1 MRVLA
6 FDTSL
11 GGGSVA
17 LVAGGVCLARADE
30 DRPRALVE
38 RLLPMIE
45 QVLAEAGLR
54 YADLDLIA
62 TTVGP
67 GTFAGLRIGVAVAR
81 GLGVATGVKVAGV
94 TSLEALAHAAM
105 GMAPEGGAVV
115 AAIDGRRG
123 QLYVQSFRA
132 CAVLEPVSEP
142 AAVDLGDLA
151 GQLPRGR
158 GVVVGSGAAV
168 AASAA
173 PGLLPLPGY
182 DIIDAVHVAAIAAS
196 RPPPSA
202 PPRPL
207 YLRAPDAKLPGGL
220 VAGGLVPV

>member
-17 LVAGGVCLARADE
+17 VMAGGRCLARVVE
-30 DRPRALVE
+30 DQPRALVE

-45 QVLAEAGLR
+45 EALAAAGLG

-62 TTVGP
+62 VTVGP

-81 GLGVATGVKVAGV
+81 GLGVATGVPVAGV
-94 TSLEALAHAAM
+94 TSLEALAWGALDRAA
-105 GMAPEGGAVV
+105 PGAAIV

-123 QLYVQSFRA
+123 QLYLQSFRA
-132 CAVLEPVSEP
+132 GPVLVPLGPP
-142 AAVDLGDLA
+142 AAVDLDDLA
-151 GQLPRGR
+151 ARLPSGP
-158 GVVVGSGAAV
+158 GIIAGSGAV
-168 AASAA
+168 IAAAAA
-173 PGLLPLPGY
+173 PHLAALP
-182 DIIDAVHVAAIAAS
+182 DSSAIDAVHVAALAMS
-196 RPPPSA
+196 RPVPA
-202 PPRPL
+202 GPPRPL

-220 VAGGLVPV
+220 SPP

>member
-30 DRPRALVE
+30 SQPRALVE

-45 QVLAEAGLR
+45 QVLAEAGVR

-94 TSLEALAHAAM
+94 TSLEALAQGAA
-105 GMAPEGGAVV
+105 GMAAGGTVV

-123 QLYVQSFRA
+123 QLYLQSFRSG
-132 CAVLEPVSEP
+132 AVPEAISGP
-142 AAVDLGDLA
+142 AAVDLERLA
-151 GQLPRGR
+151 EHLPRGP
-158 GVVVGSGAAV
+158 GVVVGSGAAI

-173 PGLLPLPGY
+173 PGLDMLAGY
-182 DIIDAVHVAAIAAS
+182 ELIDALHVAAIAAS

-220 VAGGLVPV
+220 MPDAKAPP

>member
-17 LVAGGVCLARADE
+17 LTEAGSCLARANE

-45 QVLAEAGLR
+45 GVLRQAGVR
-54 YADLDLIA
+54 YVDLDLIA

-81 GLGVATGVKVAGV
+81 GLGVATGVRTAGV
-94 TSLEALAHAAM
+94 TSLEALAQGALAEAA
-105 GMAPEGGAVV
+105 PGATIV

-123 QLYVQSFRA
+123 QLYLQPFRA
-132 CAVLEPVSEP
+132 GPVLESLSAPR
-142 AAVDLGDLA
+142 AVDVEELPAMLPKTGLA
-151 GQLPRGR
+151 
-158 GVVVGSGAAV
+158 VGSGAAI
-168 AASAA
+168 AAAAA
-173 PGLLPLPGY
+173 PGLAVLSGH
-182 DIIDAVHVAAIAAS
+182 DRIDAVHVAAIAAS
-196 RPPPSA
+196 LPPSSL

-207 YLRAPDAKLPGGL
+207 YLRPPDAKLPGGHP
-220 VAGGLVPV
+220 AA

>member
-17 LVAGGVCLARADE
+17 LVDGNVCLARADE

-45 QVLAEAGLR
+45 QVLAEAGIR

-62 TTVGP
+62 TTIGP
-67 GTFAGLRIGVAVAR
+67 GTFAGLRIGVAAAR
-81 GLGVATGVKVAGV
+81 GLGVATGVKVAGI
-94 TSLEALAHAAM
+94 TSLEALAQGAA
-105 GMAPEGGAVV
+105 GKVPDGGTVV

-123 QLYVQSFRA
+123 QLYLQSFR
-132 CAVLEPVSEP
+132 LGPVVAALSEP
-142 AAVDLGDLA
+142 AAVDLERLA
-151 GQLPRGR
+151 DHLPPGP
-158 GVVVGSGAAV
+158 GYVVGSGAAV
-168 AASAA
+168 AAAA
-173 PGLLPLPGY
+173 LSGLEVLAGHE
-182 DIIDAVHVAAIAAS
+182 IIDAVDVAALAAA
-196 RPPPSA
+196 RPLPSA

-207 YLRAPDAKLPGGL
+207 YLRPPDAKLPGGRVL
-220 VAGGLVPV
+220 V

>member
-17 LVAGGVCLARADE
+17 LVAGGACLARADE

-45 QVLAEAGLR
+45 QVLERAGLG
-54 YADLDLIA
+54 YGDLDLIA

-81 GLGVATGVKVAGV
+81 GLGVATGIKVAGV
-94 TSLEALAHAAM
+94 TRLEALAQGALAESP
-105 GMAPEGGAVV
+105 AGGTIV

-123 QLYVQSFRA
+123 QLYLQPFRA
-132 CAVLEPVSEP
+132 GPVPEPLAEP
-142 AAVDLGDLA
+142 AAVDVGDLPA
-151 GQLPRGR
+151 ILPRAGIA
-158 GVVVGSGAAV
+158 VGSGAAIAA
-168 AASAA
+168 AAS
-173 PGLLPLPGY
+173 PGLAVLAGH
-182 DIIDAVHVAAIAAS
+182 DVIDAVHVAAIAAA
-196 RPPPSA
+196 RPAPSA

-207 YLRAPDAKLPGGL
+207 YLRAPDAKLPGGQVL
-220 VAGGLVPV
+220 A

>member
-17 LVAGGVCLARADE
+17 LVAGGACLARAVE
-30 DRPRALVE
+30 SQPRALVE

-45 QVLAEAGLR
+45 QVLADAGVR

-81 GLGVATGVKVAGV
+81 GLGVATGVPVAGV
-94 TSLEALAHAAM
+94 TSLEALAWGGLPHAA
-105 GMAPEGGAVV
+105 EGDAVV

-123 QLYVQSFRA
+123 QVYLQSFRKQDGL
-132 CAVLEPVSEP
+132 VPWDEP
-142 AAVDLGDLA
+142 AAVDLADLA
-151 GQLPRGR
+151 ARLPPGP
-158 GVVVGSGAAV
+158 GIVVGSGAALAAAA
-168 AASAA
+168 AASLRGLAELAVIDPAGVATLAA
-173 PGLLPLPGY
+173 
-182 DIIDAVHVAAIAAS
+182 A
-196 RPPPSA
+196 RPRPTA

-220 VAGGLVPV
+220 SPP

>member
-17 LVAGGVCLARADE
+17 LVAGGACLARADE
-30 DRPRALVE
+30 VQPRALVE

-45 QVLAEAGLR
+45 QVLAEAGVG

-94 TSLEALAHAAM
+94 TSLEALAWGAIGQAHD
-105 GMAPEGGAVV
+105 GGAIV

-123 QLYVQSFRA
+123 QLYLQSFRA
-132 CAVLEPVSEP
+132 GAAQEPLSAP
-142 AAVDLGDLA
+142 AAVDLGDLVA
-151 GQLPRGR
+151 RLPRGP
-158 GVVVGSGAAV
+158 GVIVGSGAAIAG
-168 AASAA
+168 AAAR
-173 PGLLPLPGY
+173 GLTVLPGHET
-182 DIIDAVHVAAIAAS
+182 IDAAHVAAIAAS
-196 RPPPSA
+196 RPVPPA

-207 YLRAPDAKLPGGL
+207 YLRAPDAKLPGGRL
-220 VAGGLVPV
+220 LA

>member
-17 LVAGGVCLARADE
+17 VMDGGACLARAVE

-38 RLLPMIE
+38 RLVPMIE
-45 QVLAEAGLR
+45 QALAEAGLGYR
-54 YADLDLIA
+54 DLDLIA

-94 TSLEALAHAAM
+94 TTLEALAQGAL
-105 GMAPEGGAVV
+105 GGVPAGGTIVS
-115 AAIDGRRG
+115 AIDGRRG
-123 QLYVQSFRA
+123 QLYLQPFRA
-132 CAVLEPVSEP
+132 GAVPEPLAEP
-142 AAVDLGDLA
+142 AAIDLA
-151 GQLPRGR
+151 DLPALLPRDGIA
-158 GVVVGSGAAV
+158 VGSGAAL
-168 AASAA
+168 AFNAA
-173 PGLLPLPGY
+173 PRLAAPAGY
-182 DIIDAVHVAAIAAS
+182 DVIDAVHVAALAAA
-196 RPPPSA
+196 RPVPSS

-220 VAGGLVPV
+220 EAP

>member
-17 LVAGGVCLARADE
+17 LVAGGACIARAAE
-30 DRPRALVE
+30 SQPRALVE

-45 QVLAEAGLR
+45 GVLAEAGIR

-81 GLGVATGVKVAGV
+81 GLGVATGVGVAGV
-94 TSLEALAHAAM
+94 TSLEALAYGAVAE
-105 GMAPEGGAVV
+105 APSGGAIV

-123 QLYVQSFRA
+123 QLYLQSFRPGPS
-132 CAVLEPVSEP
+132 LEPLSEP
-142 AAVDLGDLA
+142 AAADLA
-151 GQLPRGR
+151 DLPAVLPAS
-158 GVVVGSGAAV
+158 GVAVGSGAAI
-168 AASAA
+168 AAAA
-173 PGLLPLPGY
+173 MPGLQALAGHEV
-182 DIIDAVHVAAIAAS
+182 IDAVHVAAIAAA
-196 RPPPSA
+196 RPLPSA

-207 YLRAPDAKLPGGL
+207 YLRAPDAKLPGG
-220 VAGGLVPV
+220 VAPP

>member
-45 QVLAEAGLR
+45 QVLAEAGVR
-54 YADLDLIA
+54 YVDLDLIA

-81 GLGVATGVKVAGV
+81 GLGVATGVRVAGV
-94 TSLEALAHAAM
+94 TSLEALAH
-105 GMAPEGGAVV
+105 GVIGQTPEGGAIV

-123 QLYVQSFRA
+123 QLYLQCFRSGG
-132 CAVLEPVSEP
+132 VLTAMSEP
-142 AAVDLGDLA
+142 AAVDLVDLTSHLA
-151 GQLPRGR
+151 CGP
-158 GVVVGSGAAV
+158 GVVVGSGASIAAAAV
-168 AASAA
+168 
-173 PGLLPLPGY
+173 PVLHVLPGH
-182 DIIDAVHVAAIAAS
+182 DVIDAVHVAAIAAS
-196 RPPPSA
+196 RPPTSA

-207 YLRAPDAKLPGGL
+207 YLRAPDATLPGGL
-220 VAGGLVPV
+220 VPA